1 MGGWT
6 VPNGSA
12 EKVRRTWWIVAVAAW
27 AASCD
32 PTTAPPST
40 PASTPPPVP
49 PSVPPST
56 PPPAAP
62 PAGLSGQLAFVSGRD
77 GNPEIYTVNADGH
90 RLKRL
95 TTNPGPD
102 LDPAWSPDG
111 SRIAFVSDRKTGPGI
126 YVMAADGSNVTRR
139 TSGAW
144 DETPAWSPDGSTLV
158 FSTLQEGWSR
168 IAVLRNTDG
177 AAELLTA
184 EPGVY
189 IQPSWSP
196 NGQLAFVSDR
206 EFFDFVFN
214 IYTMRADGSD
224 QTLRIGGVS
233 SWPHIS
239 RYLHPAWSPD
249 GTMIAYVYGRVVNS
263 SDIRFTVAVASAEG
277 VFLKDLAWA
286 GDITWMELHDPGSLA
301 WSPDGRGVAYTF
313 VDCDLVSKRG
323 CSRERSVAYV
333 SLDRS
338 QHGRIVA
345 SAHNPSWRP

>member
-1 MGGWT
+1 VAYEGRFWRVGVEPGAADPVEIPFSADVALAAGPILDFDYAVDDSPTFLARQVEQLTPSPDGRRVAFTALDRLYLAEHPSGGEQT
-6 VPNGSA
+6 EAP
-12 EKVRRTWWIVAVAAW
+12 RAVAAN
-27 AASCD
+27 
-32 PTTAPPST
+32 
-40 PASTPPPVP
+40 VP
-49 PSVPPST
+49 GGVF
-56 PPPAAP
+56 
-62 PAGLSGQLAFVSGRD
+62 Q
-77 GNPEIYTVNADGH
+77 
-90 RLKRL
+90 
-95 TTNPGPD
+95 
-102 LDPAWSPDG
+102 PAWSPDG
-111 SRIAFVSDRKTGPGI
+111 SA
-126 YVMAADGSNVTRR
+126 
-139 TSGAW
+139 
-144 DETPAWSPDGSTLV
+144 LV
-158 FSTLQEGWSR
+158 FSTLHEGWSR

-224 QTLRIGGVS
+224 QTLRIGGVN
-233 SWPHIS
+233 SWPNIS

-249 GTMIAYVYGRVVNS
+249 GTMIAYVYGRVVNA

-286 GDITWMELHDPGSLA
+286 GDITWMELHDPGSLT